1 MIKAKAALTGAK
13 TVTSLAI
20 TFCKIFL
27 VVANLDMFNAAQ
39 NIVNCA
45 LVAVI
50 AGTVM
55 GSIPPVPH
63 KRSSNVKEREKE
75 NIDRIL

>member
-1 MIKAKAALTGAK
+1 
-13 TVTSLAI
+13 
-20 TFCKIFL
+20 
-27 VVANLDMFNAAQ
+27 MFNAAQ
-39 NIVNCA
+39 NVVNCA